1 MLPRTRLS
9 QADSDDDDERQRM
22 LPSGS
27 GRSSGGSFARERPRG
42 GLVMVHALPT
52 VQAQEVLPVAVAAED
67 SSVTPVVPSSSTSG
81 TSSATAK
88 GVIVGTDYR

>member
-1 MLPRTRLS
+1 METDR
-9 QADSDDDDERQRM
+9 
-22 LPSGS
+22 
-27 GRSSGGSFARERPRG
+27 SGGSFARERPRG

-52 VQAQEVLPVAVAAED
+52 VQAQAVLPVVAVAAEE
-67 SSVTPVVPSSSTSG
+67 SSVNPVVPSSSTSG